1 MRILSFPSLS
11 TFNLPTLLNQ
21 EDHHKMRSRMLH
33 QPLDKLATLAMSR
46 SSFLAAHLLP
56 SGKQYAS
63 LVVSAAIF
71 QPNTH
76 KVLLLKRSPAE
87 KLFAHHWE
95 IPGGKVD
102 DTDKTIGDA
111 LKREVREETG
121 LTIKE
126 SNVTFA
132 EEGFQW
138 VRSENVTDDPD
149 PEMALELNFILEG
162 EEFPE
167 QVKLDPEEHLE
178 SLWTDEMDLMG
189 LKMTPEMRNVVEHGF
204 TVLRVRRREAWTRMI
219 AELVILP
226 KEKN

>member
-1 MRILSFPSLS
+1 
-11 TFNLPTLLNQ
+11 
-21 EDHHKMRSRMLH
+21 
-33 QPLDKLATLAMSR
+33 MSR

-95 IPGGKVD
+95 IPDGKVD

-111 LKREVREETG
+111 LKREVNEETG

-126 SNVTFA
+126 SNVSFA
-132 EEGFQW
+132 EEGFEW

-162 EEFPE
+162 EAFREDE
-167 QVKLDPEEHLE
+167 VKVDPEEHLE
-178 SLWTDEMDLMG
+178 SLWADETDLMG
-189 LKMTPEMRNVVEHGF
+189 LKMTPEMRSVVEHGF
-204 TVLRVRRREAWTRMI
+204 MVLRVRRREAWTRMI

-226 KEKN
+226 KKNEKS